1 MEEDLVEINYE
12 FIQEYD
18 LSKIKILM
26 IAGNNAFEAIKEI
39 QKLLADPP
47 VMISLGNPT
56 PNVGPEE
63 LKRDTLEYKKPQD
76 LQIFSIEE
84 KRKT

>member
-1 MEEDLVEINYE
+1 MLLLTANVKVIEKRPFLVYEGVRMEEDLVEINYE

-39 QKLLADPP
+39 
-47 VMISLGNPT
+47 
-56 PNVGPEE
+56 
-63 LKRDTLEYKKPQD
+63 
-76 LQIFSIEE
+76 
-84 KRKT
+84 